1 MPMRRKNTW
10 CLAVIIG
17 IFCLMLNCAAAEV
30 RINEVMPHT
39 NNTLKN
45 EWVEIY
51 NPSNEQVNLTNWII
65 RDNSTTNRT
74 INLTLAPLDYG
85 LIADNNVNFNGSSG
99 CAAVFLLL
107 NNSNFSCFEVV
118 EIGNG
123 LHNDLD
129 SVYLYNGTG
138 SLISNFSWTANIQST
153 GKSWAYNG
161 TSWQTFLPTPGSANL
176 CASQN
181 SSENQSPQGTSSQPA
196 AVNLSVDYDDEV
208 ESEEFN
214 VSVMLYNLKNIKYDI
229 KVYITFEENDTIIS
243 QTFDGS
249 WKSSTYYIADAVEGP
264 GSETSEIK
272 MKIKDDYSN
281 FEGDAKINVRIRESE
296 TENSVASFEDSITI
310 KKSEMS
316 NRTSSNQGTISLNL
330 VRDNSS
336 DRGITSNVI
345 KLNSETTN
353 ITKDTKSNIYKSKV
367 EYFKQYGIYAFAIVC
382 TAVIFVLLKKKK
394 E

>member
-1 MPMRRKNTW
+1 MRRKNTW

-30 RINEVMPHT
+30 RINEAAPRT
-39 NNTLKN
+39 P
-45 EWVEIY
+45 EFVEIY
-51 NPSNEQVNLTNWII
+51 NPDNEMLNLSEWKI
-65 RDNSTTNRT
+65 RDISTDYPDNITCWTIENCSLITN
-74 INLTLAPLDYG
+74 
-85 LIADNNVNFNGSSG
+85 
-99 CAAVFLLL
+99 L
-107 NNSNFSCFEVV
+107 NYFIILGRNTNILEITSQPVAYFYVDDSA
-118 EIGNG
+118 IGNG
-123 LHNDLD
+123 LTD
-129 SVYLYNGTG
+129 SGDNITFFNSTFATSFNYN
-138 SLISNFSWTANIQST
+138 SSEANM
-153 GKSWAYNG
+153 
-161 TSWQTFLPTPGSANL
+161 SWQFCDNSWQSYSPTPGSANL

-296 TENSVASFEDSITI
+296 TENSVASFEGSITI
-310 KKSEMS
+310 KKSEVS
-316 NRTSSNQGTISLNL
+316 NRTSSNQGTVSLNL

-353 ITKDTKSNIYKSKV
+353 ITKDIKSNIYKSKV

-382 TAVIFVLLKKKK
+382 VAVIFVLLKKKK